1 MIDRCR
7 RKLLGLAAASILLR
21 GKAVAASQNTVWDE
35 AVGVLEQA
43 VASGAVRAA
52 SLYVRGGDRELM
64 RSFGDARSNDAS
76 FLLGSISKPI
86 AIAALMTLYD
96 QGWFDLDQPAQKYLP
111 EFRDSW
117 RAEVTVKQLLTHTSG
132 LPDQLPENAKL
143 RSEHAPLSR
152 FVEGALRVPL
162 GFRPGSQY
170 RYSSMAILL
179 AAEIAQRLS
188 GTDIKQLVQQ
198 NVLEPLEM
206 NDSALGLGQL
216 RPDQTVPCQVEFGAV
231 ESGGG
236 SADSKAWDWNSEFWR
251 NLGAPWGGQH
261 ASARDVGKFLQEF
274 LRPSGRLFRPEV
286 AQLMTRNH
294 NPPGVESRGLGFD
307 VGMQSDVPGGSPA
320 TFGHTGST
328 GTIAWADPQR
338 DLICVV
344 LTSLPSDALPAGEHP
359 RHVVSERVS
368 TSYRAD

>member
-7 RKLLGLAAASILLR
+7 RRLLGSAAASLLLG
-21 GKAVAASQNTVWDE
+21 GKAVVASDVAGWDE

-43 VASGAVRAA
+43 VAAEKVRAA

-64 RSFGDARSNDAS
+64 RSFGDARSNAAS
-76 FLLGSISKPI
+76 FLLGSITKPI

-96 QGWFDLDQPAQKYLP
+96 QGRFDLDEPAQKYLP

-117 RAEVTVKQLLTHTSG
+117 RAEVTIKHLLTHTSG
-132 LPDQLPENAKL
+132 LPDQLPQNAKL

-152 FVEGALRVPL
+152 FVEGALQVPL

-206 NDSALGLGQL
+206 NDSALGLGHL
-216 RPDQTVPCQVEFGAV
+216 RQDQTVPCQVEFGAA

-236 SADSKAWDWNSEFWR
+236 SSDSKAWDWNSEFWR

-261 ASARDVGKFLQEF
+261 ASARDVGKFFQEF
-274 LRPSGRLFRPEV
+274 LHPTGRLFRREV
-286 AQLMTRNH
+286 AELMTRNH
-294 NPPGVESRGLGFD
+294 NPLGLESRGLGFD
-307 VGMQSDVPGGSPA
+307 VAMHSDAPGASPA

-344 LTSLPSDALPAGEHP
+344 LTSLPSDAAPRRQHP
-359 RHVVSERVS
+359 CYVVSKLVS
-368 TSYRAD
+368 TSCLAD